1 VNTNRGVLIFPAR
14 ISGPDLATTFF
25 AIVLSVAPEH
35 ASAHL
40 CLGGVQMQTN
50 RAAQGIAECERALA
64 LDRNLA
70 RAHALIGMAK
80 FLVDCAEETETHIK
94 DALRLS
100 PRDKYAHSWM
110 AIAGYANL
118 LLSKDEEAVE
128 LCRRAIEVNRN
139 YPNAHFWLAANLA
152 LLGRHADARAATE
165 AGLTISPTFTITHA
179 RARTASDNPIY
190 RSQRERFLDGLRKAA
205 VASSVDGTIRPI
217 ALAVLR
223 LIGKLHAL
231 RSTAR
236 VSTAGIT
243 ASAPMRRMSSTSG
256 SRLSNGRLRQNGA
269 PDYDSG
275 GQEFE
280 SLRACR
286 LTQWLARTCPSVG
299 KSG

>member
-1 VNTNRGVLIFPAR
+1 
-14 ISGPDLATTFF
+14 
-25 AIVLSVAPEH
+25 
-35 ASAHL
+35 
-40 CLGGVQMQTN
+40 MQTN

-94 DALRLS
+94 DAL
-100 PRDKYAHSWM
+100 W
-110 AIAGYANL
+110 YANL

-243 ASAPMRRMSSTSG
+243 ASAPMRRMSSTPG

-269 PDYDSG
+269 PDY
-275 GQEFE
+275 E
-280 SLRACR
+280 SWGSEIRIL
-286 LTQWLARTCPSVG
+286 SVAPVRPRVTY
-299 KSG
+299 